1 MTRVEQTTKM
11 KPRRRVGRQRVG
23 HRTTKC
29 RGSEIAM
36 PSRWA
41 DMVKIPLPP
50 QSIRTLS
57 MSSIGAAQAARGSLG
72 QHLRGAESDA
82 TSSHLMDMRRRWPLK
97 SAPARP
103 SRPSCGRAEVPM
115 IDDHDDIE
123 DAREPS
129 LNALLV
135 SIVTLSEG
143 LEKAFDQRLR
153 SQRRGI

>member
-1 MTRVEQTTKM
+1 LIGDKAEQAYRAT
-11 KPRRRVGRQRVG
+11 
-23 HRTTKC
+23 
-29 RGSEIAM
+29 AL
-36 PSRWA
+36 A
-41 DMVKIPLPP
+41 VKISP
-50 QSIRTLS
+50 S
-57 MSSIGAAQAARGSLG
+57 AAR
-72 QHLRGAESDA
+72 A
-82 TSSHLMDMRRRWPLK
+82 TARKAGPHQ
-97 SAPARP
+97 PA
-103 SRPSCGRAEVPM
+103 CGRAEVPM